1 MLEAGF
7 GRAGGPTI
15 ASPGRAVLDG
25 FRGIAYDTIVVLVL
39 DTNVLISALRS
50 RRGASYRLLSLVGTG
65 RFDIALSV
73 PLVLEYE
80 GVAHRMLVDLQA
92 SASDL
97 SDILDY
103 LCAVAVHRR
112 VFFLWRP
119 TLPDPKDDM
128 VLELAVDAGAA
139 VIVTFNTR
147 DFIGIE
153 RFGIRALTPRDYL
166 RELGELP

>member
-1 MLEAGF
+1 MV
-7 GRAGGPTI
+7 I
-15 ASPGRAVLDG
+15 
-25 FRGIAYDTIVVLVL
+25 VL

-50 RRGASYRLLSLVGTG
+50 RRGASFRLLSLVGTG

-80 GVAHRMLVDLQA
+80 GVADLA
-92 SASDL
+92 VSAGDL

-103 LCAVAVHRR
+103 LCAVAIHRP

-128 VLELAVDAGAA
+128 VLELAVDADAPI
-139 VIVTFNTR
+139 IVTFNTR
-147 DFIGIE
+147 DFVGSE
-153 RFGIRALTPRDYL
+153 RFGIRVVTPREYL
-166 RELGELP
+166 QEIGEIP

>member
-1 MLEAGF
+1 VLCRRISGQTPPIHGWVTLDWGF
-7 GRAGGPTI
+7 
-15 ASPGRAVLDG
+15 
-25 FRGIAYDTIVVLVL
+25 GIAYDTIVVIVL

-50 RRGASYRLLSLVGTG
+50 RRVASFRLLSLIGTG

-80 GVAHRMLVDLQA
+80 GVADRMLADLGV
-92 SASDL
+92 SGSHL

-103 LCAVAVHRR
+103 LCSVAIHRP

-128 VLELAVDAGAA
+128 VLELAVDASAEI
-139 VIVTFNTR
+139 IVTFNTR
-147 DFIGIE
+147 DFLGVD
-153 RFGIRALTPRDYL
+153 RFGIRVMTPREYL
-166 RELGELP
+166 QQIGEIP

>member
-1 MLEAGF
+1 MLLFRRISGQTTPHRRCVALD
-7 GRAGGPTI
+7 PT
-15 ASPGRAVLDG
+15 S
-25 FRGIAYDTIVVLVL
+25 GITYDTTVVIVL

-50 RRGASYRLLSLVGTG
+50 RRGASFRLLSLVGAG

-80 GVAHRMLVDLQA
+80 GVADRMLADLA
-92 SASDL
+92 VSAGDL

-103 LCAVAVHRR
+103 LCSVAIHRP

-128 VLELAVDAGAA
+128 VLELAVDAGAP
-139 VIVTFNTR
+139 VIVTFNVR
-147 DFIGIE
+147 DFIGVD
-153 RFGIRALTPRDYL
+153 RFGIRALTPREYL
-166 RELGELP
+166 QQIGEIP